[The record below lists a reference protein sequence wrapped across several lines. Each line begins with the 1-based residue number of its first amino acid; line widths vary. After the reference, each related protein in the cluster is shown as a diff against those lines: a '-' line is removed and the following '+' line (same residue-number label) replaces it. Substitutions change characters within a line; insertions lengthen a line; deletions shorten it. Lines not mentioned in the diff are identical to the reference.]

1 MEVANKGAIVLPS
14 HLFWELH
21 MCSTDLLAMGKDVH
35 KVTRKQSFQLS
46 WKLEF
51 SLTALE
57 RMLVKLATM

>member
-1 MEVANKGAIVLPS
+1 MEVANEGAIVLPS

-21 MCSTDLLAMGKDVH
+21 MCNTDLLAMAMSKDVH
-35 KVTRKQSFQLS
+35 KVKRKQTFQLS

-57 RMLVKLATM
+57 DFG